1 VSRIIVAPSILS
13 ADFARLGSEVA
24 EIESGGADWV
34 HIDVMDGHFVP
45 NITFGPPMV
54 ACLRRVTRLFLDV
67 HLMLERPLMYVEAFA
82 EAGADLI
89 SFHIESKDEPGDV
102 IEAVR
107 SAGKKVA
114 IALNPPTPL
123 ERILPWI
130 ETVDMVLV
138 MTVNPGFGGQGM
150 IKEALGKV
158 VKLRRRLGEKALIE
172 VDGGVN
178 AKTVEDAARS
188 GANVFV
194 AGSAVFKETDRAA
207 IIDTLRKKAERFF
220 NPTP

>member
-1 VSRIIVAPSILS
+1 MSRIIVAPSILS

>member
-1 VSRIIVAPSILS
+1 MSRIIVAPSILS

-24 EIESGGADWV
+24 EIEAGGADWV

-45 NITFGPPMV
+45 NITFGPPVV

-67 HLMLERPLMYVEAFA
+67 HLMLERPLRFVEAFV
-82 EAGADLI
+82 EAGADLV
-89 SFHIESKDEPGDV
+89 SFHIESKDAPADV

-123 ERILPWI
+123 ERVLPWI
-130 ETVDMVLV
+130 DAVDMVLV

-150 IKEALGKV
+150 IKEALRKV
-158 VKLRRRLGEKALIE
+158 VELRRRLGEKALIE

-178 AKTVEDAARS
+178 AETVEDAARS
-188 GANVFV
+188 GSNVIV
-194 AGSAVFKETDRAA
+194 AGSAVFREADRAA
-207 IIDTLRKKAERFF
+207 IIDTLRKTAKRFF

>member
-13 ADFARLGSEVA
+13 ADFTRLGSEVA

-45 NITFGPPMV
+45 NITFGPPVV
-54 ACLRRVTRLFLDV
+54 ACLRRATRLFLDV
-67 HLMLERPLMYVEAFA
+67 HLMLERPLKFVDAFA

-89 SFHIESKDEPGDV
+89 SFHIESKDAPADV

-107 SAGKKVA
+107 GAGKKVA

-138 MTVNPGFGGQGM
+138 MTVNPGFGGQGI

-158 VKLRRRLGEKALIE
+158 VELRRRLGEKALIE

-178 AKTVEDAARS
+178 AETVEDAARS
-188 GANVFV
+188 GANVIV

-207 IIDTLRKKAERFF
+207 IINTLRRKAERFF